1 MAKTDKKNKAT
12 KKTKAKKRGRR
23 FRRVFDM
30 ELAYKIINT
39 VQESNEA
46 YKIRLMD
53 VSIAPILENL
63 ITDAQLE
70 FEKSEEVDSIMYKIS
85 PGDVEFCKEIEVD
98 ELQDEFLEDG
108 QLFN

>member
-1 MAKTDKKNKAT
+1 MAKKA

-30 ELAYKIINT
+30 ELAYKVINT
-39 VQESNEA
+39 VQESHEA
-46 YKIRLMD
+46 YKVRLMD
-53 VSIAPILENL
+53 VSIAPVFENL
-63 ITDAQLE
+63 IKDATLE
-70 FEKSEEVDSIMYKIS
+70 FEKSEEKDSIMYKIL
-85 PGDVEFCKEIEVD
+85 PGETEFCKEIEVE